1 MLAATTEILISIV
14 VHNMPTFRHK
24 RTGLTSQPNVPINGN
39 AQDQHGR
46 ANAAQNQSITPSPAN
61 GATTNGKTS
70 KDKNH
75 VPFKGSRLERFKLRR
90 DYRASLPTWLSR
102 FTGYRAPGEEA
113 PYEPLGIPPFIWL
126 KHVPLELEIWATA
139 WIGAFGGILL
149 VEAIMGANTAFQDV
163 YQAPLI
169 ITSFGASAVLLFG
182 VIESPVAQPRNF
194 VGGHF
199 ISALTGTCI
208 TRLWVLD
215 PRYHGYLDNTAFHA
229 NTFVNGGLSMATSLL
244 FMLMT
249 GTAHPP

>member
-1 MLAATTEILISIV
+1 M
-14 VHNMPTFRHK
+14 TFLRMK
-24 RTGLTSQPNVPINGN
+24 SSNQPGNKTNGSVTNGDTS
-39 AQDQHGR
+39 HGR
-46 ANAAQNQSITPSPAN
+46 STSGNTPN
-61 GATTNGKTS
+61 GSTTNGKTA
-70 KDKNH
+70 
-75 VPFKGSRLERFKLRR
+75 PQQGSRYRPPTSRFEHFKFRR

-113 PYEPLGIPPFIWL
+113 PYEPLGIPPFTWL
-126 KHVPLELEIWATA
+126 HHIPLEVEIWGTA
-139 WIGAFGGILL
+139 WIGSFVGILL
-149 VEAIMGANTAFQDV
+149 IEAIMGANTAFQEI
-163 YQAPLI
+163 YHAPLI

-208 TRLWVLD
+208 TRLWVLN
-215 PRYHGYLDNTAFHA
+215 PRYHGGLDNASFHA
-229 NTFVNGGLSMATSLL
+229 NSFVNGGLSMATSLL